1 MCSRWPGPSEIA
13 SSSAPPM
20 SLISCGCPV
29 RAATATGWSLAG
41 STGHLRRASSTAWA
55 IPGSAASAAP
65 PRSVPSGSSR
75 STVATSATSGTA
87 SATTCE
93 RRSSGSSAVASS
105 SLARATMFAS
115 MRAARSPA
123 RAACVARSARSKR
136 WRAVAAAMANAL
148 PASTTSTWTMCWA
161 ANRPLSIGP
170 SAIAS
175 RTARPQTAAVPRTV
189 ARVAATS
196 GPTTSRGM
204 STALRPMTTSA
215 IASTTTSA
223 VPAATAALASLRSN
237 HLTGLMLDRMRPAG
251 AGRARGPPPAPPG
264 GGRWRAGRGGAC
276 LGGERRG
283 ARRLEGDLEHLPDR
297 HDGVEGHLLAHVGGD
312 VVEVPAVALGQDHVG
327 EPGRVGG
334 EHLLLQPADRQ
345 HAALQRDLA
354 GHADRVPDR
363 PAAQQRRQRGRHR
376 HAGAR
381 AVLRDRARRD
391 VDVELAVLERV
402 LGDAEL
408 PRVRAHVGQRDPRRL
423 LHHVAE
429 LAGERQAAGRALHV
443 VGLDE
448 QHVAAG
454 AGHGQAGRDAGD
466 RGARGRLLEDLLA
479 AERVA
484 DGVEVDDDRGRGAG
498 RRGARR
504 GRAQQRA
511 ELALELA
518 HARLARVLG
527 DDRAQELV
535 GDLHLVLAQAVALA
549 LARPQVAAGD
559 RRLLGRRVAVEAD
572 DLHAVEQRAGDR
584 LGLVGRRDE
593 HDLGEVELDVE
604 VVVAERRVLRRV
616 EHLEQ
621 GRAGVAAPVG
631 ADLVDLVEEDDR
643 VHRARVAQRADEAA
657 RKRADVGAPVA
668 ADLGLVADAAE
679 RHADE
684 LAAHCAGDGLADR
697 RLARAGRA
705 DQREDRAGPLVGLDA
720 ALLAQLLHGDVLDD
734 AVLDVL
740 EAGVV
745 RVEDLARVVGVEA
758 VLGAPAPR
766 HGDQPV
772 EVGADHRRLA
782 ARLAHALEAAQLAL
796 GLLARGLRL
805 DGPFDLRAVLVD
817 ERAVVLAELAP
828 DRLHLLAQHVLALLL
843 AGALLDVLA
852 DAAAHLQL
860 GEPLPLPAHGLLEA
874 LGDIGCLEQLDLLLE
889 GQVGGVAR
897 GVGERAGLLDRAQPV
912 RDAPVVAALVEDL
925 LDGGAVLAL
934 ELASAPVDGDV
945 VRVLGDLDA
954 QAAGRVGVGGAGDAA
969 GDALK
974 VGAAGAA
981 RQAQPVRD
989 ARDRADG
996 GVLALVTR
1004 HEEDPLLVAGIDG
1017 EGHVHRREDDGV
1029 VEGNE
1034 KKRGCHRQPLSGSNF
1049 AKAHDINDLSGQ
1061 DADLAAIAV

>member
-1 MCSRWPGPSEIA
+1 MCSRWPGLSAI
-13 SSSAPPM
+13 SSSFSPPM
-20 SLISCGCPV
+20 SRSSCGCPV
-29 RAATATGWSLAG
+29 RAATAMGWLLSG
-41 STGHLRRASSTAWA
+41 STGHLRRVSSTAWA

-65 PRSVPSGSSR
+65 PRSVPSGSRR
-75 STVATSATSGTA
+75 STVARSATSGTA

-251 AGRARGPPPAPPG
+251 AGRARGPPPARPG
-264 GGRWRAGRGGAC
+264 AGRWRAGRGGAC

-345 HAALQRDLA
+345 HAALQRYLA

-381 AVLRDRARRD
+381 AVLRDRAGRD

-402 LGDAEL
+402 LGEAEL
-408 PRVRAHVGQRDPRRL
+408 TRVRAHVGQRDPRRL

-429 LAGERQAAGRALHV
+429 LAGERQPAGRALHV

-454 AGHGQAGRDAGD
+454 AGPGRAGGAA
-466 RGARGRLLEDLLA
+466 GARGGGGRLLEDLLA

-498 RRGARR
+498 RRDARR
-504 GRAQQRA
+504 GLAQQRA

-559 RRLLGRRVAVEAD
+559 RGLLGGRVAVEAD

-643 VHRARVAQRADEAA
+643 VHRAGVAQGAHQAARQRADVRAA
-657 RKRADVGAPVA
+657 VA
-668 ADLGLVADAAE
+668 ADLGLVAHAAQ

-684 LAAHCAGDGLADR
+684 LASHGAGDRLADR
-697 RLARAGRA
+697 GLAGAGRPDQGQDRARLAVGR
-705 DQREDRAGPLVGLDA
+705 DV
-720 ALLAQLLHGDVLDD
+720 ALGAQLLDRDVLDD
-734 AVLDVL
+734 AVLDVV

-745 RVEDLARVVGVEA
+745 GVQDLARVHRVQA
-758 VLGAPAPR
+758 ILGALAPR
-766 HGDQPV
+766 HGDEPV
-772 EVGADHRRLA
+772 QVGPDHVALA
-782 ARLAHALEAAQLAL
+782 AALAHALEATELAL
-796 GLLARGLRL
+796 CLLAHLVGHAGVL
-805 DGPFDLRAVLVD
+805 DLLAVLVD
-817 ERAVVLAELAP
+817 DRAVVLAELAA

-843 AGALLDVLA
+843 ADAVLDVVA
-852 DAAAHLQL
+852 DLAAHLQL
-860 GEPLPLPAHGLLEA
+860 GQALALEDQSLLQA
-874 LGDIGCLEQLDLLLE
+874 LGDVQRLQDLELLLE
-889 GQVGGVAR
+889 GQVGRVAR
-897 GVGERAGLLDRAQPV
+897 GVREGAGLGDRAQPG
-912 RDAPVVAALVEDL
+912 RDATVVPAQLEDL
-925 LDGGAVLAL
+925 LDRRAVLAL
-934 ELASAPVDGDV
+934 EVARAAVDRHV
-945 VRVLGDLDA
+945 VGVLDDLHA
-954 QAAGRVGVGGAGDAA
+954 QAAAGVGLGRAGDAA
-969 GDALK
+969 RDAFEH
-974 VGAAGAA
+974 GAAGAA
-981 RQAQPVRD
+981 RKPD
-989 ARDRADG
+989 ALGDAGDRAHG
-996 GVLALVTR
+996 GVLAVVAGNEQ
-1004 HEEDPLLVAGIDG
+1004 HALLVADVDG
-1017 EGHVHRREDDGV
+1017 QRDVHRGEHDGV
-1029 VEGNE
+1029 FKGYEEQCGH
-1034 KKRGCHRQPLSGSNF
+1034 GQPLHGSTI
-1049 AKAHDINDLSGQ
+1049 AKRNGSSDVSLPN
-1061 DADLAAIAV
+1061 